1 MELSE
6 ELKKSRLKVYALGGL
21 DENGK
26 NLYCI
31 EMDNDIFVIECGL
44 KYPDRTSPGVD
55 IVIPNFSYLEENKDR
70 IKAYLKLLMFQSTQH
85 QQPFHLLK
93 LITKKSLKA

>member
-26 NLYCI
+26 NLYCKWI
-31 EMDNDIFVIECGL
+31 TIF
-44 KYPDRTSPGVD
+44 
-55 IVIPNFSYLEENKDR
+55 
-70 IKAYLKLLMFQSTQH
+70 LLSNVV
-85 QQPFHLLK
+85 
-93 LITKKSLKA
+93 

>member
-44 KYPDRTSPGVD
+44 K
-55 IVIPNFSYLEENKDR
+55 K
-70 IKAYLKLLMFQSTQH
+70 
-85 QQPFHLLK
+85 
-93 LITKKSLKA
+93 